1 MTNIIYYKSPAFLK
15 NILVTTKAVFL
26 IRNKYGTIFNEFY
39 NSLLLD
45 QNKSTKLSDESLY
58 LFLKLVKST
67 SKYYHDLNDIRDYP
81 TINKKI
87 IKDNYNKIFINPYYK
102 LHYTSGS
109 TGQPLII
116 PYSKEAYQK
125 EYAFWWYHRS
135 FGGIKQGDR
144 IATIAGHKVINIK
157 QKKPPYWVYN
167 NKENQILFSSY
178 HLSNYNIKYYI
189 EELNKSKPLLIHG
202 YPSSIYLLAL
212 YIINNNILLN
222 FQPKMIVASSETLLD
237 QQRKIIEKAFKTK
250 VYIWYG
256 NTEQCG
262 HITECEYG
270 KLHIQPRHS
279 YVRILDEKN
288 QDVKEGGRGRFV
300 ATNFLNKCF
309 PLINYDSNDYVTLS
323 SKQTCQCKRPGKII
337 EKIDG
342 RIEDYI
348 ITPEKNLIGRLDHLF
363 KHSENVIHAQIE
375 QNNINEIIIHI
386 NKNEKYSNKEEKLIL
401 DEARERLGKSILINF
416 DYKTPIVK
424 DDNSKFRFIK
434 QNINIKEILK

>member
-1 MTNIIYYKSPAFLK
+1 M
-15 NILVTTKAVFL
+15 NILYSKSHPKIKNFLVSTKSRYLF
-26 IRNKYGTIFNEFY
+26 NKKYGNIFKIFYESLRKDQINADSLASNNLNEFY
-39 NSLLLD
+39 EFIKSNHIYYRNYFDNFTNIHMDKNTAKKDHSL
-45 QNKSTKLSDESLY
+45 
-58 LFLKLVKST
+58 
-67 SKYYHDLNDIRDYP
+67 
-81 TINKKI
+81 
-87 IKDNYNKIFINPYYK
+87 IKNGNPFYK
-102 LHYTSGS
+102 VYSSGT
-109 TGQPLII
+109 TGNPICI
-116 PYSKEAYQK
+116 PYSIEALQK

-144 IATIAGHKVINIK
+144 IATIAGHKVIDVK

-167 NKENQILFSSY
+167 NNENQILFSSY
-178 HLSNYNIKYYI
+178 HLSNINIKYYI

-237 QQRKIIEKAFKTK
+237 QHRKIIEKAFKTK

-279 YVRILDEKN
+279 YVRILDDKN
-288 QDVKEGGRGRFV
+288 QDVKEGGRGRIV
-300 ATNFLNKCF
+300 GTNFLNKCF
-309 PLINYDSNDYVTLS
+309 PLINYDTNDYVTLS
-323 SKQTCQCKRPGKII
+323 SNQTCQCKRPGKII

-375 QNNINEIIIHI
+375 QNNINEIVIHI

-401 DEARERLGKSILINF
+401 DEARERLGKTIIINF
-416 DYKTPIVK
+416 DYDTPIIK
-424 DDNSKFRFIK
+424 DNNSKFRFIK